1 MAALELI
8 TENIDLWT
16 SAIRVKPTQG
26 RGSNK
31 KLELYG
37 IKKLRELILE
47 LAVRGKL
54 VPQDPNDEPASVLLE
69 QIAADKAR
77 WAKEKI
83 SRYLENW
90 LRLAMVKSHLSYRM
104 GGAGLVLV
112 KYSILNMA
120 ITYQRLNGVIQV
132 STPFTVQME
141 LWAAMKNAQ
150 SVNHVLSLAGKDR
163 LAL

>member
-1 MAALELI
+1 VVGGGL
-8 TENIDLWT
+8 
-16 SAIRVKPTQG
+16 
-26 RGSNK
+26 K
-31 KLELYG
+31 K
-37 IKKLRELILE
+37 
-47 LAVRGKL
+47 
-54 VPQDPNDEPASVLLE
+54 
-69 QIAADKAR
+69 
-77 WAKEKI
+77 KI